1 MLLIEVIPISLLRIE
16 TRRNNAAGV
25 PDIALDGLLEMPAQ
39 VVRMLREK
47 SFRRGPQGARVGAKE
62 REILLGQA

>member
-25 PDIALDGLLEMPAQ
+25 PDVALDGLLEMPAQ
-39 VVRMLREK
+39 VVRLLREK
-47 SFRRGPQGARVGAKE
+47 SLRRSPQGARVGAKE